1 MFHVVLEENVRNKSK
16 LHLRFTISQV
26 RLAKQKEEVISELR
40 RKNLAKFFFDK
51 PVRSTY
57 QPVLLLDLK

>member
-1 MFHVVLEENVRNKSK
+1 MFHVILEENVRNKSK

-26 RLAKQKEEVISELR
+26 RLAKQIEEVISELR
-40 RKNLAKFFFDK
+40 RKNLANFFFDK